1 MKNGTV
7 GSVVA
12 LSLALSLALSGCAA
26 KTKGASPASASPRAA
41 ALAEATAVAPATSSA
56 VTASPAPTLFGALFH
71 SGRVFRY
78 AVESE
83 RSFYDPEDPTANEA
97 GYVSAKETTQILCAV
112 SDVRDVPA
120 GRASKLDCGAEGNAI
135 GMTGATIAGVY
146 VLGKKGL
153 YRFGVDTKSD
163 EIPEELPQDA
173 FVLASEPVAD
183 KKSEEVEEHASFLE
197 VKRGDDGGWCTE
209 LEELYGDIFA
219 TADCFTPGRG
229 IVRARR
235 ETSGGSTYVTTFTAI

>member
-1 MKNGTV
+1 MKNGLV

-12 LSLALSLALSGCAA
+12 LSLALSGCASGAEVARAAEAPNALPQATPSASAPPSSAGAPALS
-26 KTKGASPASASPRAA
+26 
-41 ALAEATAVAPATSSA
+41 
-56 VTASPAPTLFGALFH
+56 APTLFGDLFH

-78 AVESE
+78 AVVSE
-83 RSFYDPEDPTANEA
+83 RSYYDPEDPLTNEA
-97 GYVSAKETTQILCAV
+97 GYVTTNETTQILCAV
-112 SDVRDVPA
+112 SDVRDIPA

-135 GMTGATIAGVY
+135 GMAGATIAGVY
-146 VLGKKGL
+146 VLGEKGL
-153 YRFGVDTKSD
+153 YRFGVDTKND
-163 EIPEELPQDA
+163 EIPAELPQHA

-219 TADCFTPGRG
+219 TADCFTPGKG

-235 ETSGGSTYVTTFTAI
+235 ETSGGSTFVTTFTAI